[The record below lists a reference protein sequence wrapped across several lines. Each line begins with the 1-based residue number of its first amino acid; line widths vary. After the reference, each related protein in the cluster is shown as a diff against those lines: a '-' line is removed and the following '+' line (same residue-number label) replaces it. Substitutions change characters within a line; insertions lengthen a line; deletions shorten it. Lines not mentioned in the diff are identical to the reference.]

1 MIRLP
6 CALAHA
12 LAALLGVLACALP
25 AWAQDEAPGPP
36 AGIPPSETIAMGR
49 DGLARM
55 TVPVRINGAGP
66 FAFMVDTGAQRTVL
80 THAVA
85 RKLALAPA
93 GQAVLVSV
101 AGTDTVD
108 IVHVRELMLGSRRFA
123 DLETPLVDDAGL
135 EAEGILGLD
144 SLQGQ
149 RVTIDFAANRLTI
162 DDAAAEPA
170 APTGNPAIG
179 DFAIVVNA
187 RHRSGQLIM
196 TEAVIDGVRTSVM
209 IDTGSD
215 TSIGNPALQRALRRA
230 PGHGHG
236 SEEARLV
243 GVTGQAIAAQTGQA
257 RSLRIGRI
265 AIANL
270 TLAFADSGAF
280 ARLRLAHRPALLL
293 GMHDLSAFRAVA
305 IDFSRHKVLFGIATD
320 GKAPA
325 AP

>member
-1 MIRLP
+1 MIRL
-6 CALAHA
+6 ARTLARV
-12 LAALLGVLACALP
+12 LAGLLGVFAFVLP
-25 AWAQDEAPGPP
+25 AWAQDEAP
-36 AGIPPSETIAMGR
+36 APPSGTMAPETIAMGR

-55 TVPVRINGAGP
+55 TVPVRIEGAGP

-80 THAVA
+80 THALA

-108 IVHVRELMLGSRRFA
+108 LVHVRELMLGHRRFA
-123 DLETPLVDDAGL
+123 DLEAPLVDGTGL

-149 RVTIDFAANRLTI
+149 RVTIDFAANRMI
-162 DDAAAEPA
+162 IEDATSPLPDA
-170 APTGNPAIG
+170 

-187 RHRSGQLIM
+187 RRRSGQLIM

-215 TSIGNPALQRALRRA
+215 TSIGNRALQRALD
-230 PGHGHG
+230 HGHG
-236 SEEARLV
+236 GEEARLV
-243 GVTGQAIAAQTGQA
+243 DVTGQAIAAQTGQA

-270 TLAFADSGAF
+270 TFAYADSGAF

-293 GMHDLSAFRAVA
+293 GMHDLGAFHAVA
-305 IDFSRHKVLFGIATD
+305 IDFARHKVLFDIAPHGVT
-320 GKAPA
+320 PA